1 MLRKIRATI
10 KANNLIKQ
18 GDSILIGLSGGADSV
33 ALTHALAQVKDEL
46 GIKLFTAHLNHG
58 IRGDEAFLDEQ
69 FAAEFSKKLGIE
81 CFIKRVK
88 IKEMAKGVSE
98 ELLGREERYSFFDE
112 LCKKHNINLIATAHN
127 QNDNA
132 ETILMN
138 LMRGATLRGLSGIP
152 YQRSN
157 IIRPLLDV
165 SRNEIERYCAT
176 NNLHYVTDSTN
187 LCEDYTRNKIRHSLL
202 PLIEDKFNPNFIS
215 TLAENA
221 AYFKEDNDL
230 LQKLA
235 DDEYNK
241 SVEDNCVAVSH
252 LISLHDS
259 ISRRVIYKM
268 IATAIGHSCNVSSK
282 YVDAV
287 LSLAKKQISGK
298 SVDVSSGFEAI
309 IEYDKLIIKE
319 KSTQKTD
326 FQYTLPLCQ
335 QIYVKEADLYIVALP
350 APINNGECFTIP
362 QNAVIKVRNRRSGD
376 VFFPSG
382 MTGRKKVK
390 DYFTDAKIPL
400 TIRDKVCIIT
410 FDDEIGYI
418 VGKRRDRRFDF
429 DKQGIKIL
437 YSSNPINLQT

>member
-1 MLRKIRATI
+1 MLKKVRATI

-33 ALTHALAQVKDEL
+33 ALTHALAALKDEL
-46 GIKLFTAHLNHG
+46 EIKLFTAHLNHG
-58 IRGDEAFLDEQ
+58 IRGDEAFKDEQ
-69 FAAEFSKKLGIE
+69 FAAEFSQNLGIK

-88 IKEMAKGVSE
+88 IKEMANGISE

-112 LCKKHNINLIATAHN
+112 LCQRHNINLVATAHN
-127 QNDNA
+127 KNDNA

-152 YQRSN
+152 CRRSN

-165 SRNEIERYCAT
+165 SRDEIESYCAE
-176 NNLHYVTDSTN
+176 NNLSYVTDSTN
-187 LCEDYTRNKIRHSLL
+187 LQEDYTRNKIRLSLL
-202 PLIEDKFNPNFIS
+202 PLIEDKFNPNFVS
-215 TLAENA
+215 TLTENA
-221 AYFKEDNDL
+221 SYFKEDNDL
-230 LQKLA
+230 LEKLA
-235 DDEYNK
+235 KDEYTK
-241 SVEDNCVAVSH
+241 SVTDNSITISH
-252 LISLHDS
+252 LISLPAS
-259 ISRRVIYKM
+259 IARRIIYKM
-268 IATAIGHSCNVSSK
+268 IAAAIGHSSNVSSK

-287 LSLAKKQISGK
+287 LSLAKNHISGK
-298 SVDVSSGFEAI
+298 SIDVSSGFEAI
-309 IEYDKLIIKE
+309 IEYDKLIIQE
-319 KSTQKTD
+319 KTTQKAD
-326 FQYTLPLCQ
+326 FEYTLPLCQ

-350 APINNGECFTIP
+350 ATENDGECFTIS

-376 VFFPSG
+376 VFFPCG
-382 MTGRKKVK
+382 MTGRKKIK

-400 TIRDKVCIIT
+400 SIRDKVCIIT